1 MRMKNVTS
9 AIVITAAAIACASKL
24 SAQNALPDEFDPV
37 PRPYLQYKVTIGLT
51 IESPF
56 PIGNEHRTRY
66 NLGGGAGINFEM
78 HLLYPI
84 SLGFN
89 YRLSRIFVKD
99 RDINALI
106 LRTLGLTMRMF
117 LDPRSDNQPYLL
129 ISLGGGNS
137 RPSAP
142 PPHNSGSSVFGFAE
156 LGAGYMMRASGHSW
170 FRFELAYTG
179 ATQFGRQVIVFSHS
193 GARTTSG
200 SVDYDLSGILF
211 RVEAGIVSW

>member
-1 MRMKNVTS
+1 MRIKNVTS
-9 AIVITAAAIACASKL
+9 AIVIIAAAFGCASKL
-24 SAQNALPDEFDPV
+24 PAQNSLPDEFDPV

-56 PIGNEHRTRY
+56 PIGNEYRTKY

-129 ISLGGGNS
+129 ISLGAGNS

-142 PPHNSGSSVFGFAE
+142 PPFNTGHSTFATAE
-156 LGAGYMMRASGHSW
+156 LGAGYMIRTSGHSW
-170 FRFELAYTG
+170 LRFELAYTG
-179 ATQFGRQVIVFSHS
+179 NTQFSSTVTVFGHP
-193 GARTTSG
+193 GTLTTFRSI
-200 SVDYDLSGILF
+200 DYDLSGVMF